1 MNLMTSFFL
10 AFVVG
15 LFMPLLAFN
24 MTVNAVTA
32 DWPKDET
39 HCLTGFVGIIVL
51 GYLIDIVG
59 CFIIVI
65 VGRTMYIELPKQG
78 QSSSTVQT
86 MERVI
91 SLKKVTYS
99 SDNGELTIEQEYQ
112 HPNIGENVYINN
124 QIVESGKYKIGLLNY
139 IKVLDGKIIKITLF

>member
-10 AFVVG
+10 AFVAG

-32 DWPKDET
+32 DWPKDEP

-65 VGRTMYIELPKQG
+65 VGRTMYIELPKQD
-78 QSSSTVQT
+78 QSSCTVQT
-86 MERVI
+86 TERVI